1 MVELQQIYMQNLI
14 RITKQISQYKRT
26 FVQVIV
32 ALSLYGPHE
41 RLINVDHASGVAGL
55 SASSDIS

>member
-1 MVELQQIYMQNLI
+1 MRWNTVELQQFHKQNLI

-32 ALSLYGPHE
+32 ALKQSKSTIGGPE
-41 RLINVDHASGVAGL
+41 FYR
-55 SASSDIS
+55 